1 MLGAVETVRWITP
14 DVRATIERFRDRLAF
29 QVEEADADGALVRLR
44 NAVLSIE
51 SSESGGGPTRM
62 LGAARWERIEV
73 DTPDAPVD
81 GDDTM
86 NDDADPHDADNQ
98 PVLDQPRPVHPNG
111 ASELAAIGWSTVDH
125 ERAVAERSAVR
136 YVFAG
141 IDSLLGAGGWLSTG
155 AGSPAAL
162 LLEPSREGPIAAA
175 LARNGEAPAALYV
188 RVRPRRWEAL
198 PAELGRRGA
207 GLRGPVS
214 SALGDAY
221 LVRPDRPWGPFVL
234 FVRVPSP
241 RGVAGDLGPAR
252 DAG

>member
-1 MLGAVETVRWITP
+1 MLAAVETVRWITP
-14 DVRATIERFRDRLAF
+14 DVRATTERFRDRLAF
-29 QVEEADADGALVRLR
+29 QVEEVDADGAIIRLR
-44 NAVLSIE
+44 NAVVSIE

-62 LGAARWERIEV
+62 LGAARWERIEI
-73 DTPDAPVD
+73 DTPDEPVDDHAD
-81 GDDTM
+81 GDDAEPHEG
-86 NDDADPHDADNQ
+86 DDH
-98 PVLDQPRPVHPNG
+98 PVVDRPRPVHPNG

-125 ERAVAERSAVR
+125 ERAVAERAAVR

-155 AGSPAAL
+155 AASPAAL

-188 RVRPRRWEAL
+188 RVRPRRWEGL

-241 RGVAGDLGPAR
+241 GGAAGDLGPAG